1 MSIDDVRV
9 ELRTVRMPLVRPFR
23 TSRSVETEKDALLV
37 GWHVGNVVGWGE
49 CGADLVPTFFPETL
63 DSARSMIFSV
73 LLPLLAE
80 RDPARLSGWQAK
92 RIMADVPGNQLAK
105 AALEMAVLDAQL
117 KRSNMSLTDYLGGDG
132 RPVRVGV
139 SVGIPDD
146 VAELVDWVGQYL
158 DAGYT
163 RVKLK
168 IAPGWDAEPVEAVRR
183 KFGARLQLQVDA
195 NQAYRPGDSNELRRL
210 DEFDL
215 LLIEQPYP
223 QEELLAHARLAE
235 RISTPICLD
244 ESITSVHAAAAALA
258 LGACQIIN
266 IKPARVGGYLEARSI
281 HDLCSAQGIPV
292 FCGGLLET
300 GIGRAANLALA
311 TLPNFS
317 LPGDISA
324 TSRYFAQD
332 IAQSFE
338 LRDGSL
344 QPPTGLG
351 TGAIVDQDA
360 LETYT
365 VHTESIDL

>member
-1 MSIDDVRV
+1 MSTADVRV

-37 GWHVGNVVGWGE
+37 GWQVGNVTGWGE
-49 CGADLVPTFFPETL
+49 CGADLAPIFFPETI
-63 DSARSMIFSV
+63 DSARSVISSV
-73 LLPLLAE
+73 LLPLLADV
-80 RDPARLSGWQAK
+80 DPARLSGWQAK
-92 RIMADVPGNQLAK
+92 RMMAGVPGNQLAK

-117 KRSNMSLTDYLGGDG
+117 RRSNMSLTDYLGGDG

-139 SVGIPDD
+139 SVGIPND
-146 VAELVDWVGQYL
+146 VVELLEWVGQYL

-168 IAPGWDAEPVEAVRR
+168 IAPGWDVEPVEAVRR
-183 KFGARLQLQVDA
+183 KFGMGLRLQVDA
-195 NQAYRPGDSNELRRL
+195 NQAYRAGDHTTFRQL

-223 QEELLAHARLAE
+223 QDELLAHARLAE
-235 RISTPICLD
+235 RIRTPICLD
-244 ESITSVHAAAAALA
+244 ESITGLHAAAAALA

-281 HDLCSAQGIPV
+281 HDLCWAQGIPV

-324 TSRYFAQD
+324 TSRYFGAD
-332 IAQSFE
+332 ITQRFE
-338 LRDGSL
+338 LRAGDL
-344 QPPTGLG
+344 QPPTGPG
-351 TGAIVDQDA
+351 TGAIVDRKTLQA
-360 LETYT
+360 YT
-365 VHTESIDL
+365 IRTESIDL

>member
-1 MSIDDVRV
+1 MNNVRV

-37 GWHVGNVVGWGE
+37 RWTVGDIDGWGE
-49 CGADLVPTFFPETL
+49 CGADPIPTFFPETL
-63 DSARSMIFSV
+63 DSALSMIKSV
-73 LLPLLAE
+73 FLPLLAE
-80 RDPARLSGWQAK
+80 GDPAGLTGYQAK
-92 RIMADVPGNQLAK
+92 RIMDEVPGNQLAK

-117 KRSNMSLTDYLGGDG
+117 RGSNMSLTEYLGGDG
-132 RPVRVGV
+132 HPVRVGV
-139 SVGIPDD
+139 SVGIPSDI
-146 VAELVDWVGQYL
+146 AQLLEWVGQYL
-158 DAGYT
+158 DDGYT

-168 IAPGWDAEPVEAVRR
+168 IAPGWDVEPVEAVRH

-195 NQAYRPGDSNELRRL
+195 NQAYGPADYNVLRRL

-223 QEELLAHARLAE
+223 KEALLAHARLAA

-244 ESITSVHAAAAALA
+244 ESITSVHGAAAAIA

-281 HDLCSAQGIPV
+281 HDLCLAQGIPV

-311 TLPNFS
+311 TLPNFT

-324 TSRYFAQD
+324 TSRYFARD

-338 LRDGSL
+338 LHDGSL
-344 QPPTGLG
+344 HGPTGPG

-365 VHTESIDL
+365 VRKEMIEL